1 MTRPA
6 NRIEDAINKIILKY
20 YPTMF
25 GVLFFVAWCIAAT
38 VSNISETDLA
48 LVITLFVFIGIMIW
62 VSQNI
67 REYNNA
73 KR

>member
-1 MTRPA
+1 MARPA

-20 YPTMF
+20 YPAMF

-38 VSNISETDLA
+38 LSNNSETDSVL
-48 LVITLFVFIGIMIW
+48 LVLLFGFIGIMIW

-67 REYNNA
+67 REYDNA